1 MCVSIDE
8 ISSLSNLRDFIHREL
23 CAKEN
28 LLAEQY
34 TLAETPLT
42 RRQRQCGLQFTLRGP
57 RGVRLGAIWIADFG
71 TVYFYDAHGARYQ
84 KIRLKQRLVPDER
97 ELVAA

>member
-1 MCVSIDE
+1 MCVSIEE
-8 ISSLSNLRDFIHREL
+8 ISSLNDLRAFIHQEL

-28 LLAEQY
+28 LLAGDYALVE
-34 TLAETPLT
+34 APLT
-42 RRQRQCGLQFTLRGP
+42 RRQRQCGLQFTLQGR

-84 KIRLKQRLVPDER
+84 KIRLKQRLVPEER
-97 ELVAA
+97 GLAAA

>member
-1 MCVSIDE
+1 MCASIDD
-8 ISSLSNLRDFIHREL
+8 ISSLCDLRAFVHREL

-28 LLAEQY
+28 LLSEQY
-34 TLAETPLT
+34 VLVETPLM
-42 RRQRQCGLQFTLRGP
+42 RRQRQCGLQFTLQGR

-97 ELVAA
+97 ELAVA